1 MRNTILWLLGASVV
15 LADYPRMPR
24 NVGLSGNGTAVFNA
38 SSSAVPSSLSSTK
51 TTPSTLTPSSLTTR
65 STSDTAASNTAVP
78 SHTSSEYQFP
88 SDKLGPIATLQ
99 PSLPDYHNVY
109 DVEHLS
115 PHDKGTGAPLHY
127 VQPSSENSGGIF
139 AVAVPR
145 WLYPSVVLDHS
156 GLIVDVNMNHNRELV
171 MIFANKD
178 AFDHGEG
185 RWVGSDI
192 IFVSY
197 TEDCGNYKLGER
209 CYFHAK
215 EVAFD
220 LASLSARAQGEAV
233 RIQDVVE
240 DINLAWGNYGQS
252 YTVAPTATSN
262 TDAIPSPTSLSLSD
276 QTPACVAPVDSKYK
290 LPTVCTGPD
299 FDSELDTGLG
309 IFHASEVPG
318 TSEMLLDLDANDVA
332 VSKRAEKKGLFG
344 NIQDAAK
351 QKAAQLKAKF
361 TKTAGDTKKT
371 VFEKGKKV
379 AEALQKGANAAKKTF
394 ETVKNIWEGKPNDFK
409 LKKKELLLPL
419 PKKDCEEKAKSKDP
433 KERES
438 IKNACKAK
446 SESKAKGVESP
457 WGENALLIKSI
468 GDAPKDFNLRPE
480 GSRRQTTVNKGKF
493 INFYCV
499 NCGVKGSLEM
509 AGNVTINGLKGITDG
524 KVEGIINLSIGLGLG
539 IYAQHTLE
547 NTFSKDL
554 YDIPV
559 SPFTI
564 GFATIGPMLSIGT
577 EMKYSIN
584 MEGSV
589 LARGDVK
596 FTEARFHYDYKSGR
610 IGSSSFKPE
619 FVPSFAAEGSVT
631 LAAQFGVP
639 LGLDVGLTFFSGCT
653 YCKGSIGI
661 ATTPSIKAAATV
673 AVEASGNAT
682 IPISGTEKGKV
693 VAKNLDA
700 GLKAVNNCTGIS
712 TTISVRNEVAGK
724 LKGFGLVKKDWKLY
738 ETPNYVL
745 ASYCIGNKTDGTSK
759 GRIGW
764 QGPADD
770 KTKTRSLTGEILEGF
785 DELETREE
793 SASGADEESYDLTE
807 YVVEETDQ
815 LDFNKATIVDTPYR
829 LSDEEFEGFWFST
842 ISVNDD
848 NDHSYVLAAC
858 NDGNVYVQK
867 NSTVND
873 LPWYMTC
880 TTLWAGLDETVLQS
894 PGGGMLHYYNNTMS
908 VVGVSRLRFTDEDTV
923 PGGSV
928 YVGLV
933 PFYYGDEDG
942 NNAGPSML
950 AAVDQDDNLFF
961 PAICTYKD
969 GQGAKIYLI
978 GEDTEAGLAI
988 LESPD
993 VKYSITNGDVDKCNL
1008 LLLSVTTP
1016 IDGAWSEYDDDVEAK
1031 YKADPLEYGF
1041 DESLFGQDNLLDL
1054 PDTLLDPDDERLA
1067 DLDHVWDDEWFG
1079 ENLDILEDDLDWLDD
1094 LASTEGK

>member
-1 MRNTILWLLGASVV
+1 MIIRNTILWLLGASVV

-24 NVGLSGNGTAVFNA
+24 NIGLSGNGTAVFNT
-38 SSSAVPSSLSSTK
+38 STTVVPSILSSAK
-51 TTPSTLTPSSLTTR
+51 TTPSAVTLASVTTG
-65 STSDTAASNTAVP
+65 STSDTAASNTVVP

-99 PSLPDYHNVY
+99 PSLPEYHNVY

-115 PHDKGTGAPLHY
+115 PHDIGDRR
-127 VQPSSENSGGIF
+127 PSALYSGGIF
-139 AVAVPR
+139 AVAIPR

-156 GLIVDVNMNHNRELV
+156 GLIVDVNMNHNRELI
-171 MIFANKD
+171 MTFANKD

-215 EVAFD
+215 EVVFD

-262 TDAIPSPTSLSLSD
+262 TEVTPSPTSLSLSD
-276 QTPACVAPVDSKYK
+276 QTPACVAPVDTKYM

-318 TSEMLLDLDANDVA
+318 TSEMLLDLEANDVA

-344 NIQDAAK
+344 NIKDKAK
-351 QKAAQLKAKF
+351 QKAEQLRTKF
-361 TKTAGDTKKT
+361 IKTAGDTKKT
-371 VFEKGKKV
+371 VFEKGKKI
-379 AEALQKGANAAKKTF
+379 ARRGQ
-394 ETVKNIWEGKPNDFK
+394 
-409 LKKKELLLPL
+409 
-419 PKKDCEEKAKSKDP
+419 SKDP

-468 GDAPKDFNLRPE
+468 GNAPKDFNLRPE

-700 GLKAVNNCTGIS
+700 GLKTVNNCTGIS
-712 TTISVRNEVAGK
+712 TSISVRNEVAGK

-770 KTKTRSLTGEILEGF
+770 KTKTRSLTGEISEGL
-785 DELETREE
+785 DELEGREE
-793 SASGADEESYDLTE
+793 WVSGADEESYDLTE

-815 LDFNKATIVDTPYR
+815 VDFNKATIIDTPYK
-829 LSDEEFEGFWFST
+829 LSDEEFECFWFST

-858 NDGNVYVQK
+858 NDGNVYIQK

-942 NNAGPSML
+942 DNAGPSML

-1054 PDTLLDPDDERLA
+1054 PDTLLDSDDERLA

-1079 ENLDILEDDLDWLDD
+1079 EDLDILEDDLDWLDD
-1094 LASTEGK
+1094 LE